1 MKVLAKILALPA
13 LIALFLGAAV
23 LINYIQDHPVKKAPV
38 VQKSPAAQSMSLAY
52 QLATIDK
59 GYVSRDDITITR
71 FKSLLQQL
79 DATYADN
86 KQELGDSTVV
96 AQRMLKNDYGIKETM
111 LNIMEDLNKVYITK
125 VNPSYALYV
134 TAYVMLRG
142 KGLSRQQAIIGV
154 ESFLKS
160 IGRY

>member
-1 MKVLAKILALPA
+1 MKIKICMILTFFFAA
-13 LIALFLGAAV
+13 IFLTSCGGGGESGSQAT
-23 LINYIQDHPVKKAPV
+23 QQQAP
-38 VQKSPAAQSMSLAY
+38 KSETIEY
-52 QLATIDK
+52 KLATIDK

-79 DATYADN
+79 DAIYADN
-86 KQELGDSTVV
+86 KQELADSTVV
-96 AQRMLKNDYGIKETM
+96 AQRTLKNDYGIKETM
-111 LNIMEDLNKVYITK
+111 LNIMEDLNKVYVTK

-154 ESFLKS
+154 ESLLKS

>member
-1 MKVLAKILALPA
+1 MKIKVWMILTFFFVA
-13 LIALFLGAAV
+13 ILFPSCGGGDSGS
-23 LINYIQDHPVKKAPV
+23 QTTQQEAP
-38 VQKSPAAQSMSLAY
+38 KSETIEYM
-52 QLATIDK
+52 LATLDK

-79 DATYADN
+79 DAIYADN
-86 KQELGDSTVV
+86 KQELADSTVV
-96 AQRMLKNDYGIKETM
+96 AQRALKNDYGIKETM

-134 TAYVMLRG
+134 TGYVMLRG

>member
-1 MKVLAKILALPA
+1 MRVKIWMILT
-13 LIALFLGAAV
+13 LFFAAI
-23 LINYIQDHPVKKAPV
+23 LFTSCGGGGESGSQQATQQQAP
-38 VQKSPAAQSMSLAY
+38 KSETIEY
-52 QLATIDK
+52 KLATIDK
-59 GYVSRDDITITR
+59 GYVSRDDITIIR

-111 LNIMEDLNKVYITK
+111 LNIMEDLNKVYVTK
-125 VNPSYALYV
+125 VNPSYGLYA